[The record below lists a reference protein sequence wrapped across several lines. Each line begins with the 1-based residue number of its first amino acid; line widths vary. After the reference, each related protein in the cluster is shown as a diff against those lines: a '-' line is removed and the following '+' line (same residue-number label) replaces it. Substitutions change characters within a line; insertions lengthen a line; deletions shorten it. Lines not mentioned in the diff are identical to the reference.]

1 MGKVCTWCVCGILA
15 LFIAG
20 CVLSAPAMAR
30 LGPFGLLKGRV
41 LDADTMQPVPKASLT
56 FKAEGVSLEIR
67 DEVTASD
74 QLGRFRFSPL
84 YVGPGALIIEADGY
98 HTLRTVVVIK
108 NTGAVAMVE
117 IDEWSP
123 RRGPFAAVSGGPRD
137 HSQQRS
143 PGMISSRIQSR
154 RNLTGDDNLLDDSEK
169 ELQAQTVLKKKDDS
183 DLVFLVQ
190 KLDRDRKAG
199 HIVSKKQGTTRSID
213 HLYSPELLHQPH
225 QFSSGDGQSE
235 TYVIIEPEELPPDGL
250 TDITQPSEQQ
260 SAIPFEYSHRYPHSE
275 NEIPDFI
282 IEQAQKEETREPE
295 SARLPGTIWQNEFSI
310 ETSAQPPVTLHNGQG
325 QAEREAPDA
334 LPDAQDLIKN
344 ADNNSK
350 YQDSKYQESTT
361 SPEKT
366 ISDQERLQ
374 HTGGWE
380 RIGSPAEQNS
390 SAGQSL
396 SGDQEQNEQG
406 LTVISLLDLTTSRP
420 LKNAS
425 VRLNGIEAESL
436 GGGHFR
442 LPLAEPGQH
451 YLVVTLDGYE
461 EIRDVIRI
469 GNEPEHYTM
478 YLKSSQ

>member
-15 LFIAG
+15 LLIAG

-30 LGPFGLLKGRV
+30 LGPFGMLKGRV
-41 LDADTMQPVPKASLT
+41 LDSDTMQPVPQASLT

-98 HTLRTVVVIK
+98 HTLRTVVIIK

-117 IDEWSP
+117 VNEWSP

-137 HSQQRS
+137 HSQRRV
-143 PGMISSRIQSR
+143 PGMIGSRIQSR
-154 RNLTGDDNLLDDSEK
+154 RNLTGDDNLLDAAEK
-169 ELQAQTVLKKKDDS
+169 ELQAQTALKKKDDS

-199 HIVSKKQGTTRSID
+199 HIVTKKQGTTRSID
-213 HLYSPELLHQPH
+213 HLYSAELLHQSHQPH
-225 QFSSGDGQSE
+225 QYSSGDGQSE
-235 TYVIIEPEELPPDGL
+235 TYVIIEPEELPSDGF
-250 TDITQPSEQQ
+250 TDIVQPLEQQ
-260 SAIPFEYSHRYPHSE
+260 SAIPFEYSHRYQHGE
-275 NEIPDFI
+275 NAIPDFI
-282 IEQAQKEETREPE
+282 IEQAQKEDEREAE
-295 SARLPGTIWQNEFSI
+295 SVRTPGMVRQNESSL
-310 ETSAQPPVTLHNGQG
+310 ETPAAPQVTLHNGQG
-325 QAEREAPDA
+325 QTESEASDAVPDT
-334 LPDAQDLIKN
+334 QDLIKN
-344 ADNNSK
+344 ADNNT
-350 YQDSKYQESTT
+350 KYQESIG

-366 ISDQERLQ
+366 MSDQERLQ

-380 RIGSPAEQNS
+380 RIELSTKRNS
-390 SAGQSL
+390 SAEQSL

-420 LKNAS
+420 LKSAS